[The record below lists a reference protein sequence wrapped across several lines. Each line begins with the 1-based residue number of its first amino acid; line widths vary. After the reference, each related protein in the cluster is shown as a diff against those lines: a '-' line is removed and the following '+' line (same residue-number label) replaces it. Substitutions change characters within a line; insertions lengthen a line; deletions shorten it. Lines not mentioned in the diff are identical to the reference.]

1 MGRSFAETIV
11 RGRLGVVL
19 LLAAAGAVLL
29 PLAPR
34 AEDALDVSGRIRG
47 SESAAVEEI
56 LATRFESP
64 FARSAVAVLSGVPS
78 PATPRGREA
87 LTELVAALGALDGVT
102 RTWSHL
108 DQADPFFVGAGG
120 GTFVLVGLDP
130 DAPADALVASLR
142 EEGRAVAA
150 RLGERFPGAALR
162 WTGEPVL
169 NIDFRRASAEQVRAA
184 EARALP
190 LTALLLLVAFGT
202 LAATVLPLVAGG
214 LAVGLTLGTAVLLTR
229 WWPLATTLQV
239 VASMLGLG
247 LGIDYALLTV
257 SRFRESL
264 GRGRGAERAAADAC
278 RHAGGTVALSG
289 AAVAIGFAGLLLV
302 PVSELRSLALGGL
315 LVVGASVAIAVTLLP
330 ALLAWLGPAVNRGRL
345 RWQRSGE
352 PPERAAQAW
361 RLWGRWVW
369 RHPVLV
375 LLVAGTPLLFLCAH
389 APRMRTGLPDGD
401 WLPASMESTAAVKEL
416 RAMGRSGLVQE
427 VRLVVHLPEEAF
439 ALGAE
444 GWEALRLVEEGL
456 ADDPR
461 VARVQSLRRV
471 AGDRADDLA
480 YVSFLPGF
488 LKHCF
493 ISGEGDAGLLSL
505 IPREGVTP
513 AEMADLVRDLR
524 RTDPSL
530 LTGLEGSR
538 LQVGGLPAFNVDYDD
553 AVAGRFGRVVALVIG
568 TTLLAL
574 FLAFRSVLVP
584 LKAVALNLLSVG
596 AAFGAVVLV
605 FQDGHGASWVG
616 LGGATGSVF
625 PAVPILAFAIV
636 FGLSMD
642 YEVFLMARVAEARRA
657 GQDEGE
663 AVAEGLA
670 RTGRV
675 ITSAA
680 AVMVGVFGAF
690 AAGDFLLV
698 KMLGFAL
705 GVAVLLDATLI
716 RVAVGP
722 ALLRLGGRWNWWP
735 GRSVTLVGS
744 RQGARVRPGSRRA
757 PRLRAR
763 ELGSGAG
770 SSSGPPPAETLAA
783 AECPV
788 RSIPLRRQ

>member
-11 RGRLGVVL
+11 SRRVGVVL
-19 LLAAAGAVLL
+19 LLAAAGAALL

-47 SESAAVEEI
+47 SESAAVEEV

-78 PATPRGREA
+78 PDTPAGGEA
-87 LTELVAALGALDGVT
+87 LADLVATLGEIDGVT
-102 RTWSHL
+102 GTWSHL
-108 DQADPFFVGAGG
+108 DQADSFFVGSGG
-120 GTFVLVGLDP
+120 GTFVIVGLDP
-130 DAPADALVASLR
+130 QASPDALVARLR
-142 EEGRAVAA
+142 EEGLVVAT
-150 RLGERFPGAALR
+150 RLGQRFPGAALR

-169 NIDFRRASAEQVRAA
+169 NIDFRRASAEEVRAA

-190 LTALLLLVAFGT
+190 LTALLLLVAFGS
-202 LAATVLPLVAGG
+202 LVATALPLVAGS
-214 LAVGLTLGTAVLLTR
+214 LAVGFTLGAAVLLTR

-257 SRFRESL
+257 SRFRESRV
-264 GRGRGAERAAADAC
+264 GGRGAEDAAADAC

-289 AAVAIGFAGLLLV
+289 AAVAIGFAGLMLV

-315 LVVGASVAIAVTLLP
+315 LVVGASVLIAVTLLP
-330 ALLAWLGPAVNRGRL
+330 ALLAWLGPRIDRGRL
-345 RWQRSGE
+345 PWRRSGD
-352 PPERAAQAW
+352 PSTRAAEAW
-361 RLWGRWVW
+361 RSWGRWVW
-369 RHPVLV
+369 RHPILV
-375 LLVAGTPLLFLCAH
+375 LLVAGTPLLFLTAQ
-389 APRMRTGLPDGD
+389 APRMRTGMPDGD
-401 WLPASMESTAAVKEL
+401 WLPTSMDSTAAVRDLK
-416 RAMGRSGLVQE
+416 AMGRSGLVQE
-427 VRLVVHLPEEAF
+427 VRVVIHLPEEAF

-444 GWEALRLVEEGL
+444 GWQALRRAEETL
-456 ADDPR
+456 AADPR
-461 VARVQSLRRV
+461 VARVQSLSGV

-505 IPREGVTP
+505 VPREGVSP
-513 AEMADLVRDLR
+513 AAMAGLVRELR
-524 RTDPSL
+524 RADPAA
-530 LTGLEGSR
+530 LTGLDGAR

-553 AVAGRFGRVVALVIG
+553 AVAGRFGGVVAVVIG
-568 TTLLAL
+568 ATLLAL
-574 FLAFRSVLVP
+574 FFAFRSVLIP

-596 AAFGAVVLV
+596 AAFGALVLV

-616 LGGATGSVF
+616 LTGATGSVF

-642 YEVFLMARVAEARRA
+642 YEVFLMTRVAEAGRS
-657 GQDEGE
+657 GLDEGE

-680 AVMVGVFGAF
+680 AVMVAVFGAF
-690 AAGDFLLV
+690 AAGGFLLV

-735 GRSVTLVGS
+735 GAGVSAGRAGRHREAGKSPGEDEETIGVTA
-744 RQGARVRPGSRRA
+744 RAGADF
-757 PRLRAR
+757 
-763 ELGSGAG
+763 
-770 SSSGPPPAETLAA
+770 
-783 AECPV
+783 
-788 RSIPLRRQ
+788 